1 MIGNFYIEIIFGEFT
16 LTRHV
21 KSMMPMIKSDRYIIK
36 VSVFQLHLLPHI
48 DYGDRIWGVPV
59 LLHVGFRKCSRLV
72 VGFFV
77 DGVTTCKH
85 SLKINTL

>member
-1 MIGNFYIEIIFGEFT
+1 
-16 LTRHV
+16 
-21 KSMMPMIKSDRYIIK
+21 
-36 VSVFQLHLLPHI
+36 LPHI

>member
-1 MIGNFYIEIIFGEFT
+1 
-16 LTRHV
+16 
-21 KSMMPMIKSDRYIIK
+21 
-36 VSVFQLHLLPHI
+36 LPHI

-85 SLKINTL
+85 SHLPQN

>member
-1 MIGNFYIEIIFGEFT
+1 

-21 KSMMPMIKSDRYIIK
+21 KSTMPMIKSDRYIIK

-59 LLHVGFRKCSRLV
+59 LHVGFRKCSRLV

-85 SLKINTL
+85 SHLRQN